1 MKKKNKHITFGKP
14 FVGKEELANLKKVIN
29 SKWIG
34 TGPLTQTFEEKFRQY
49 KQSKFAVSVNSRP

>member
-34 TGPLTQTFEEKFRQY
+34 TDH
-49 KQSKFAVSVNSRP
+49 